1 MSSNAFSVAY
11 NDILF
16 AEIWN
21 TLKEFT
27 HVNISKNKYKSL
39 NVKLI
44 L

>member
-1 MSSNAFSVAY
+1 MSSNALYVAY

-27 HVNISKNKYKSL
+27 HVNISKNKCSSF